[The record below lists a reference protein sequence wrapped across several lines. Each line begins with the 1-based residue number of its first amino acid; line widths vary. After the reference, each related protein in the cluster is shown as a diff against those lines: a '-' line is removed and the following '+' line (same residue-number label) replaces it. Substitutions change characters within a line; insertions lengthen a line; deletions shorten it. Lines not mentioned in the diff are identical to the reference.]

1 MLRRVTPQSYVV
13 EAEDREAGV
22 RKRVGS
28 PVRVVSVSSS
38 EATKS
43 ASEASSQLNKAL
55 GHFAGNPPI
64 QEVEKS

>member
-13 EAEDREAGV
+13 EAEDREAGL

-38 EATKS
+38 EAT
-43 ASEASSQLNKAL
+43 
-55 GHFAGNPPI
+55 
-64 QEVEKS
+64 